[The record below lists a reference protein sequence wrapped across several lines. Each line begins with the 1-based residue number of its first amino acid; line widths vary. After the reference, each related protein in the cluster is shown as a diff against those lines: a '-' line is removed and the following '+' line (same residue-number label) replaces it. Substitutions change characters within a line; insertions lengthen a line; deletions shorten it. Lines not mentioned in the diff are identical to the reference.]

1 MRELFSAGLGQVVD
15 EYGIDWWEL
24 ASMEFHQ
31 QLEMLMKLK
40 KIALEIDDIKT
51 RLFKDFRNG
60 TRVVRRINKRSYV
73 LIGRIAHDKSNALP
87 SQEIFRHLSRA
98 MRFDEAEL
106 YESDRA
112 IIASLLSQAGA
123 GLGFE
128 ELAEVGTIHVPQ
140 TPAVQFEDLRFPT
153 PSGKIRIAG
162 DCFSDAGLPQAP
174 FPSAEARPGAGD
186 LRLLS
191 PASEWL
197 MNSSFGNEAKVV
209 RQLGKR
215 EVFLSSIE
223 AGARNLKDGDLIEL
237 GNQTGTLIA
246 TLGISDTVPTGVA
259 LLHKSRWPKGDEF
272 RANVNVLNP
281 GRKSDLAES
290 CAVHSIDVSLNR
302 A

>member
-1 MRELFSAGLGQVVD
+1 MPGAGTDKTKTWIDAGGPIIILVEPQLGENIGAAARVMANFGLRRLRLVKPRDGWPNIHAHRSASGAD
-15 EYGIDWWEL
+15 
-24 ASMEFHQ
+24 
-31 QLEMLMKLK
+31 
-40 KIALEIDDIKT
+40 
-51 RLFKDFRNG
+51 
-60 TRVVRRINKRSYV
+60 RV
-73 LIGRIAHDKSNALP
+73 L
-87 SQEIFRHLSRA
+87 
-98 MRFDEAEL
+98 DEAEL